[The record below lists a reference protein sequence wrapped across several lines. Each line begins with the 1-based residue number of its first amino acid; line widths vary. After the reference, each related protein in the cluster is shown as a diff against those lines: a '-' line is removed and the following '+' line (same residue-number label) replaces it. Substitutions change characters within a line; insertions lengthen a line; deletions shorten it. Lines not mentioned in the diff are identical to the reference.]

1 MAQLDSSFFS
11 LLLIYLALPKNSNTL
26 LTLIFLRL
34 NVAVSTK
41 FNTQMLIT
49 SSTIQTL
56 QTYRNIL
63 QTFNVIRV
71 VQYLFE
77 KSNQF

>member
-1 MAQLDSSFFS
+1 MAQLDPRFFF

-26 LTLIFLRL
+26 LTLIFLRFK
-34 NVAVSTK
+34 VTISTK

-71 VQYLFE
+71 VQ
-77 KSNQF
+77 